1 MHIPRKGFLVFSG
14 LSKQCDY
21 RNCNGAYYELVFWK
35 NHNLSCGGCNLVDNF
50 GLKWANYQTKVDNN
64 SHIYNTSKHA
74 TIAYS
79 WMLKDFVQELF
90 NLHLQGEH
98 FHL

>member
-1 MHIPRKGFLVFSG
+1 MIILAVEVVIW
-14 LSKQCDY
+14 LIIL
-21 RNCNGAYYELVFWK
+21 A
-35 NHNLSCGGCNLVDNF
+35 
-50 GLKWANYQTKVDNN
+50 LKWTNFQTKVDNN
-64 SHIYNTSKHA
+64 SHIYNTSKHD

-79 WMLKDFVQELF
+79 WMLRDFVQELF